1 MDLEVN
7 GGLWT
12 FRSRMQMGGG
22 ADIVLESRNV
32 SNPRSY
38 DRAFLLAL

>member
-12 FRSRMQMGGG
+12 FRSRMQMGG